1 MAGFARAPPFSFG
14 SLSYVMRGV
23 QPTLPRTGMDHRCC
37 MNRPVTAG
45 ILIIALGVLSGC
57 GEKPEPTPS
66 SIPTTTDTGSA
77 RVDPEDPKAGLN
89 TNRPDSMKDVKPG
102 TP

>member
-1 MAGFARAPPFSFG
+1 MDTPRNEFVFVTLLVASLAVGACARKATEPSASQPGPAQSAP
-14 SLSYVMRGV
+14 
-23 QPTLPRTGMDHRCC
+23 Q
-37 MNRPVTAG
+37 
-45 ILIIALGVLSGC
+45 
-57 GEKPEPTPS
+57 
-66 SIPTTTDTGSA
+66 

>member
-1 MAGFARAPPFSFG
+1 
-14 SLSYVMRGV
+14 
-23 QPTLPRTGMDHRCC
+23 
-37 MNRPVTAG
+37 MNRFMTAG
-45 ILIIALGVLSGC
+45 ILGMVLSVLGGC
-57 GEKPEPTPS
+57 GEKPEPTPGS
-66 SIPTTTDTGSA
+66 VPTTSGTDAG